1 MYKMDFSI
9 KLLLRDVFFVF
20 SYKISLLL
28 KNSVILKYGIIYIR
42 DMSFLD
48 LLILIHPNIRIILI
62 NYYFHL

>member
-1 MYKMDFSI
+1 MDFSI

-48 LLILIHPNIRIILI
+48 LL
-62 NYYFHL
+62 